1 MAVMFLVSLIS
12 FYIPKETSKML
23 LFVTVKLKDN
33 EHKTSVGIKRLW

>member
-12 FYIPKETSKML
+12 FYIPNETSKIL
-23 LFVTVKLKDN
+23 LFLTVKLNDN